1 MSDRD
6 MIAHVADLIRA
17 TRDKEFYFWK
27 ALNEMIDNSIDSG
40 ASLIAIETDG
50 PDLEFVDNGAGFKD
64 EESLRK
70 ALDFGGSEKQGN
82 NIGRYGV
89 GLKDASIKYSTK
101 TIIESN
107 GMKCVA
113 PWRDIVTGLSNPRV
127 QIYKGYSFKGCKI
140 IFEDFENKGYFKN
153 DVQSKYYG
161 KLIKKGRIT
170 LMIKGE
176 EIQPAPFPFL
186 RDEIRHDFEFE
197 GKTGTISGGVL
208 AYGDHPD
215 NHYTGYNIFYNDRL
229 INSNTT
235 DGKGDVPANSFC
247 FSIEVNDSGE
257 NKWTLGTNKT
267 KLEGDKRLISF
278 LYESFTK
285 PLLEEELERQKKVNT
300 EKLAKQ
306 IKRIFNGE
314 DIENDEDSEIE
325 IEIRVDHT
333 KPNKPGKSG
342 PVEPKGTGGK
352 HTTTTSTSG
361 NDGDRDDLSPKQ
373 KQKIKAKKLSDCIHI
388 SWARLPDKKLCAV
401 DYHLKRSEVMKIV
414 FNLMHPEIE
423 KRKEAIDSY
432 FFAHIAQII
441 YSSQKY
447 IQSNKSDLTFAQ
459 EVLTQTID
467 ENKLIVRYNEGLG
480 IAE

>member
-6 MIAHVADLIRA
+6 MVAHVADLIRA

-40 ASLIAIETDG
+40 STIISVEHNG
-50 PDLEFVDNGAGFKD
+50 YDLEFIDNGAGFED
-64 EESLRK
+64 FEALRK
-70 ALDFGGSEKQGN
+70 SLDFGGSAKQGN

-113 PWRDIVTGLSNPRV
+113 DWDRIMREAADPRV
-127 QIYKGYSFKGCKI
+127 ITQSCDFSKGCRI
-140 IFEDFENKGYFKN
+140 VFENFETKGHFKN
-153 DVQSKYYG
+153 EIQSRYYG
-161 KLIKKGRIT
+161 KLIQKGRIR
-170 LMIKGE
+170 LIIKGE
-176 EIQPAPFPFL
+176 EVEPAPFPFL
-186 RDEIRHDFEFE
+186 RNEIHHCFEFE

-208 AYGDHPD
+208 TYSDHPD
-215 NHYTGYNIFYNDRL
+215 NHYSGYNIFYNDRL
-229 INSNTT
+229 INTNNT
-235 DGKGDVPANSFC
+235 DGKGDVHSGSFC
-247 FSIEVNDSGE
+247 FSIEVNDNGE

-267 KLEGDKRLISF
+267 KLEGDKRLINF

-325 IEIRVDHT
+325 IETRVDHT

-361 NDGDRDDLSPKQ
+361 NDGDRDGSLRKQ

-467 ENKLIVRYNEGLG
+467 ENKLIVRYNEGLE
-480 IAE
+480 IDE